1 MRGKI
6 RSMTTQ
12 PPKRSTQFLL
22 LAGAFLLG
30 GIVMILLAAL
40 LLNINTRQVEGAI
53 SPARIVEI
61 ADNEMD
67 PAVWGQNF
75 PSQYDSF
82 MKTQIDNMPTK
93 YGGSEPINKLEKYPV
108 LKRLWGGYPFSV
120 DFNEEGGHY
129 YALIDQKETARN
141 RVENPDGSITYK
153 QPGACANCHAGEAPI
168 LIAEMGWEKFNGT
181 PYAQIHE
188 RLEHGGTCND
198 CHDPQTMQLRIT
210 RPAFANAMAARG
222 IDISNATRQEMRTYV
237 CAQCHVE
244 YYFAGENKVLTFPWL
259 NGTNIDEIDQ
269 YYTDI
274 GFSDWK
280 HAETGAPM
288 IKIQHPEF
296 ELYTT
301 SIHYKS
307 GVSCADCHMPYV
319 REGSLKVTDH
329 WIRSPIHN
337 INNACQTCHK
347 QDEKALLERVSI
359 IQDRTALLLR
369 SAEEALT
376 DAIDAI
382 KVAKEA
388 GITDEELKDALWLHR
403 RAQMRWDFVF
413 SENSTGFHSS
423 QESARILADAAN
435 LARQAQIAA
444 IKLTPPPKVEARAE

>member
-1 MRGKI
+1 M
-6 RSMTTQ
+6 SAQT
-12 PPKRSTQFLL
+12 PKRSTQFFLL
-22 LAGAFLLG
+22 TGAFLLG
-30 GIVMILLAAL
+30 GAVMVGIALL
-40 LLNINTRQVEGAI
+40 LLNINTRQVEGAV

-61 ADNEMD
+61 AENELD
-67 PAVWGQNF
+67 AAVWGQNF
-75 PSQYDSF
+75 PRQYDSF
-82 MKTQIDNMPTK
+82 MKTRIDTMPTK

-108 LKRLWGGYPFSV
+108 LRRLWGGMPFSV
-120 DFNEEGGHY
+120 DFNEERGHY

-141 RVENPDGSITYK
+141 RVVKEDGSITYK
-153 QPGACANCHAGEAPI
+153 QPGACINCHAGEAPV
-168 LIAEMGWEKFNGT
+168 LIAELGWEKFNGT
-181 PYAQIHE
+181 PYAE
-188 RLEHGGTCND
+188 LADRLHHGGTCND
-198 CHDPQTMQLRIT
+198 CHDPKTMQLRIS
-210 RPAFANAMAARG
+210 RPAFTNAMAARG
-222 IDISNATRQEMRTYV
+222 IDISTATRQEMRTYV

-244 YYFAGENKVLTFPWL
+244 YYFAGEQKILTFPWL

-274 GFSDWK
+274 GFKDWT

-319 REGSLKVTDH
+319 REGSLKVSDH
-329 WIRSPIHN
+329 WIRSPVHN

-347 QDEKALLERVSI
+347 QDEKALLERVSL
-359 IQDRTALLLR
+359 IQDRTAGLLR
-369 SAEEALT
+369 SAEAALI

-388 GITDEELKDALWLHR
+388 GVTDEELKEALWLHR

-413 SENSTGFHSS
+413 SENSTGFHSP

-444 IKLTPPPKVEARAE
+444 IKLTPPQKVEARAQ

>member
-1 MRGKI
+1 
-6 RSMTTQ
+6 MTTQ
-12 PPKRSTQFLL
+12 QPKRSTQFLL
-22 LAGAFLLG
+22 LTGAFLLG
-30 GIVMILLAAL
+30 GVVMILLAAL

-75 PSQYDSF
+75 SSQYDSF

-120 DFNEEGGHY
+120 DFNEERGHF
-129 YALIDQKETARN
+129 YALIDQRETARN
-141 RVENPDGSITYK
+141 RVENADGSITYK

-181 PYAQIHE
+181 PYAQIND

-198 CHDPQTMQLRIT
+198 CHNPQTMQLRIS
-210 RPAFANAMAARG
+210 RPAFVNAMAARG

-274 GFSDWK
+274 GFKDWT

-403 RAQMRWDFVF
+403 RAQMRWDFIF

-423 QESARILADAAN
+423 QEAARILADAAN

-444 IKLTPPPKVEARAE
+444 IKLTPPQKVEARAE